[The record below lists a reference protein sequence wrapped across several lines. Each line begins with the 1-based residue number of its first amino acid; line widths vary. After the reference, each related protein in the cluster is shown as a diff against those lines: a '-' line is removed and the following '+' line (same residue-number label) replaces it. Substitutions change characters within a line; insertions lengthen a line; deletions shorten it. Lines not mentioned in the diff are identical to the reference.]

1 MGFSRLYGRDLQ
13 HWSPPYQT
21 NSNGN
26 LVSHAVFLK
35 RFILFD
41 DVDDSGDDGG
51 DDGGDDDGDD
61 DDDDKVVRV
70 GSKTGH
76 CGWGRVVLWWMDLL
90 LNKDRRDSF
99 APF

>member
-51 DDGGDDDGDD
+51 DDGGDDDDD
-61 DDDDKVVRV
+61 GGGGYD
-70 GSKTGH
+70 SE
-76 CGWGRVVLWWMDLL
+76 
-90 LNKDRRDSF
+90 RRGF
-99 APF
+99 GLRTY

>member
-1 MGFSRLYGRDLQ
+1 MAADEQSEYSLKFSAC
-13 HWSPPYQT
+13 
-21 NSNGN
+21 
-26 LVSHAVFLK
+26 HAANVK
-35 RFILFD
+35 RKFD
-41 DVDDSGDDGG
+41 
-51 DDGGDDDGDD
+51 DD

>member
-1 MGFSRLYGRDLQ
+1 MAAGEQSEYSLNFSACHAANVKRKFD
-13 HWSPPYQT
+13 
-21 NSNGN
+21 NGDN
-26 LVSHAVFLK
+26 
-35 RFILFD
+35 
-41 DVDDSGDDGG
+41 
-51 DDGGDDDGDD
+51 